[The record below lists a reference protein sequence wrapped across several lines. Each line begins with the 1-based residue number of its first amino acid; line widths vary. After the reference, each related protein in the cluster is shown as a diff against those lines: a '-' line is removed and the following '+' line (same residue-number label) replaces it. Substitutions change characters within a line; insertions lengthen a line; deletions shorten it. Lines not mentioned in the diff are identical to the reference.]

1 MRVKEVTYVNL
12 DSCTGGGGGGNA
24 SKLVLF
30 AASVIVSPIAFVLLL
45 DADIA
50 VVDELLFVSTKDS
63 IGGELLPEFVLL
75 MVLQPIP
82 NCSEPLAFLDAD
94 GLFVNS
100 KLFKSVIVFG
110 VVVAAAEA
118 TSMLVLL
125 DFLLFSFKN
134 KKSLKSKYYVEIVE
148 KKR

>member
-1 MRVKEVTYVNL
+1 
-12 DSCTGGGGGGNA
+12 
-24 SKLVLF
+24 
-30 AASVIVSPIAFVLLL
+30 VLLL

-75 MVLQPIP
+75 LLLLLFP
-82 NCSEPLAFLDAD
+82 NCIEPLAFLDAD

-100 KLFKSVIVFG
+100 KLLKSVIVFG
-110 VVVAAAEA
+110 VVAAPAA

-125 DFLLFSFKN
+125 DFLLFSFK
-134 KKSLKSKYYVEIVE
+134 KFKSKHKNTFKILCRNRR
-148 KKR
+148 KKNKDNLIISIYIFLTAYQEQP